1 MLFEK
6 IKRNLRVSINSFDED
21 IRDLIEAAKKDMESH
36 GVKKLEEDDPLIIR
50 AVDLYC
56 KCFFYLENKDSERYL
71 ESYKSLR
78 DHLSLAGDYN
88 HEWCYRVRMC

>member
-6 IKRNLRVSINSFDED
+6 IKRNLRVSINAFDED
-21 IRDLIEAAKKDMESH
+21 IGDLIEAAKSDMKSH
-36 GVKKLEEDDPLIIR
+36 GVKKIEDDDPLIIR

-56 KCFFYLENKDSERYL
+56 KGHFYLENKDSEKYL
-71 ESYKSLR
+71 QSYESLR

-88 HEWCYRVRMC
+88 HE

>member
-1 MLFEK
+1 MAVSSSGLGRGPLTAET
-6 IKRNLRVSINSFDED
+6 RV
-21 IRDLIEAAKKDMESH
+21 RMESH

-56 KCFFYLENKDSERYL
+56 KCYFYLENKDSERYL

-88 HEWCYRVRMC
+88 HE